1 MKEQNIIGKILSGF
15 DGMPS
20 SKRTLMLWIG
30 IVLWS
35 FVHVMVF
42 FLIRP
47 FSTDIASTVILYDV
61 ILILS
66 LGGMN
71 VSERIWG
78 KGKDASEPEKPA
90 Q

>member
-1 MKEQNIIGKILSGF
+1 MKEQNVIGKILSGI

-47 FSTDIASTVILYDV
+47 FPTDLASTLIMYDV

-66 LGGMN
+66 MAGMN

-78 KGKDASEPEKPA
+78 KGKDTNEPEKPA

>member
-1 MKEQNIIGKILSGF
+1 MKEQNVIGKILSGI

-42 FLIRP
+42 FMIKP
-47 FSTDIASTVILYDV
+47 FPTDIASTVILYDV

-78 KGKDASEPEKPA
+78 KGKADDEPVKPV